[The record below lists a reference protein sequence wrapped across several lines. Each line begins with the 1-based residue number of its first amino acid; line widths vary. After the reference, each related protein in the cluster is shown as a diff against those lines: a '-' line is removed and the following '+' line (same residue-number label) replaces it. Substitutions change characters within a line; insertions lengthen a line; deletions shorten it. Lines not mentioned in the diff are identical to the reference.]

1 MSTAKST
8 WSGNKYA
15 TAYRKPDHYTGK
27 ILAFEKSQVN
37 DVDWFLKLSI
47 DGKDPNKVQVQSRWQ
62 NDTSK
67 PEEQQTKTLNA
78 LAMMLA
84 NAMDSLGISYEPEDL
99 SDKDFTQLV
108 ALVTTKG
115 LIGKKVSYEL
125 RERDGKSRKL
135 QQIIFE

>member
-1 MSTAKST
+1 MSNVKST
-8 WSGNKYA
+8 WGGSKYA
-15 TAYRKPDHYTGK
+15 NAYRKPGHFTGK
-27 ILAFEKSQVN
+27 FIAFEKSQVN

-67 PEEQQTKTLNA
+67 SEEEQTRTLNA

-108 ALVTTKG
+108 ALVSTKG
-115 LIGKKVSYEL
+115 LIGKKVSYEI
-125 RERDGKSRKL
+125 RERDGNSRKL

>member
-1 MSTAKST
+1 MSTVKST

-27 ILAFEKSQVN
+27 IIAFEKSQVN

-47 DGKDPNKVQVQSRWQ
+47 NGKDPNKVQVQSRWQ

-67 PEEQQTKTLNA
+67 DEEQQTKTLNA
-78 LAMMLA
+78 LAMMIA
-84 NAMDSLGISYEPEDL
+84 NAMDSLGISYEPEEL
-99 SDKDFTQLV
+99 QGKTFTELVGLV
-108 ALVTTKG
+108 ASKG
-115 LIGKKVSYEL
+115 LIGKEVSYEI
-125 RERDGKSRKL
+125 RERDGEKRKL